1 MELIDIKNRWAELEK
16 QLKQNNSLNERLIK
30 EMIVRRAGKIN
41 TSINRLLFRDV
52 YALVFLLVLALY
64 LGYLYITREGEHIF
78 WNIAVIFVFIPAIPT
93 LVWYFIKIYRLKKV
107 DMNQNVRRNLFY
119 INKYNIQIKRE
130 LIGNTIYMGIAFSML
145 LFFVFFEA
153 TTYTFI
159 LVVVACG
166 IPIVLA
172 RSYWAYKKVYQKH
185 IKSIQ
190 KSLEEIRELK
200 EE

>member
-145 LFFVFFEA
+145 LFFVFF
-153 TTYTFI
+153 
-159 LVVVACG
+159 
-166 IPIVLA
+166 
-172 RSYWAYKKVYQKH
+172 
-185 IKSIQ
+185 
-190 KSLEEIRELK
+190 
-200 EE
+200 